1 MFTVLYAV
9 YCSLYCELCTVLYC
23 TVQVLERGEAKYA
36 EKMED
41 IRILK
46 LEIRR
51 LRLKLKKFKKF

>member
-1 MFTVLYAV
+1 MFTVLYVV

-23 TVQVLERGEAKYA
+23 TLQVLERGEAKYA

-51 LRLKLKKFKKF
+51 LRLKLKKI